1 MAISGLLTLVAVNR
15 PHKSNEFA
23 GDNPVEIAILDLFVM
38 FILSGV
44 ELIKLVPFL
53 LESKL

>member
-1 MAISGLLTLVAVNR
+1 MAISGLLTLVTVDR

-23 GDNPVEIAILDLFVM
+23 GNNPVEIAILDLFVV

-44 ELIKLVPFL
+44 ELIKIVPFL

>member
-1 MAISGLLTLVAVNR
+1 MAITGLLTLVTVDR
-15 PHKSNEFA
+15 PHKSNELA
-23 GDNPVEIAILDLFVM
+23 GHNPVEIAILDLLVM

-53 LESKL
+53 LKSEL